1 MKIGVTGGSS
11 AIGKTVIR
19 KCREN
24 GHEVVEFARVI
35 TKPNQRYFD
44 LANDDFEIEVTDLDA
59 MIHLAWDR
67 KTNKQSRLHVSV
79 DASKRLIDKCKA
91 LKVNLVFL
99 SSISANSESESTY
112 GRSKYLVEGYAKQ
125 NGFSVVRS
133 GVIWGGQLSGFIET
147 LFKISNFPLIKFL
160 LLPDPVIHLTE
171 ENALADFLIENV
183 INGALSQAEDVF
195 VNGEMR
201 LSQML
206 AAMSNRK
213 HLLQLGLPLSV
224 AYRFARTLRT
234 IRIPVPFDPDSLKS
248 STDHLALKKSDR
260 DQIRGSLKPSFEFQN
275 WIANTVSDR

>member
-1 MKIGVTGGSS
+1 MTGGSS
-11 AIGKTVIR
+11 AIGTTVIR

-24 GHEVVEFARVI
+24 GHEVVEFTRLI

-44 LANDDFEIEVTDLDA
+44 LSNDVFDIEVTDLDA

-79 DASKRLIDKCKA
+79 DASKRLIDKCKE

-112 GRSKYLVEGYAKQ
+112 GRSKYLVEEYAKQ
-125 NGFSVVRS
+125 YGFGVVRS
-133 GVIWGGQLSGFIET
+133 GVIWGGQLSGFIKT
-147 LFKISNFPLIKFL
+147 LFKISNLPLIKFS
-160 LLPDPVIHLTE
+160 LLPDPVIQLTE

-183 INGALSQAEDVF
+183 INGTRSQAEAVF
-195 VNGEMR
+195 VDGEML

-206 AAMSNRK
+206 AAMSNKK
-213 HLLQLGLPLSV
+213 HLLHLGLPLSV

-260 DQIRGSLKPSFEFQN
+260 DQIDGYLLSSFEFQN
-275 WIANTVSDR
+275 WIANTVSNK